1 MRVLLAAMAAMLFGA
16 AAPASAEW
24 REAKTKHFLIY
35 SQDNEAKLHK
45 FAERLEAVH
54 ALMLMAT
61 GKQDQ
66 ENPYPVRVYVVA
78 DTQAVQSYMEHP
90 NSNVAGFYRPLVT
103 GPIAITPRDTG
114 SNDASFSQQLVLFHE
129 YAHHFMLQYFPSA
142 YPAWYVEGWAE
153 LVSTASFE
161 KPGYISYGKAA
172 DHRRYELDLNDNLIT
187 ATRLITVR
195 QKDLN
200 SEERSRFY
208 GASWL
213 LTHFLTFDDKR
224 RGQLTAYLA
233 AFNTGAS
240 PADAAKVFGD
250 PRTLDRDLDKYLA
263 GGNFSYRQPQVP
275 ADVGRNITIRI
286 LAADESAMLPLEME
300 FTKPMKPDAAKA
312 FAARVEAAAAQ
323 FPDGPE
329 AQMLA
334 AEVDLD
340 AGLLDPAERAARRA
354 VALAPGNAR
363 ARYFLGAVELERAEK
378 TDGDKRTTLAAA
390 GKADVLAANRLD
402 PDDPLPL
409 IGFYRSFGAAG
420 RAAPEAGRN
429 ALMAAVQIVPQDGNT
444 RLMLVRDLLGRGDK
458 PHAIILLK
466 PLAYDVHGGGG
477 SALALKM
484 LDILEGRATGD
495 PLAVRVSEDGDAS
508 KPKAKSGN

>member
-1 MRVLLAAMAAMLFGA
+1 MRMLLAAVAAMLCGL
-16 AAPASAEW
+16 AAPVSAEW

-78 DTQAVQSYMEHP
+78 DTQVVQSYMEHP
-90 NSNVAGFYRPLVT
+90 DRDVAGFYRPMVT
-103 GPIAITPRDTG
+103 GPVAFTPRDTG
-114 SNDASFSQQLVLFHE
+114 SGESSFSPQVVLFHE

-161 KPGYISYGKAA
+161 KTGYVSYGKAA
-172 DHRRYELDLNDNLIT
+172 EHRRYELDLSDNLISASRL
-187 ATRLITVR
+187 ATTR

-200 SEERSRFY
+200 SEERARFY
-208 GASWL
+208 GESWL
-213 LTHFLTFDDKR
+213 LAHYLTFDAKR
-224 RGQLTAYLA
+224 HGQLAAYLA
-233 AFNTGAS
+233 AFNGGAS
-240 PADAAKVFGD
+240 LADAAKVFGD

-263 GGNFSYRQPQVP
+263 AANFSYRQPQLP
-275 ADVGRNITIRI
+275 ADIGAGIAIRA
-286 LAADESAMLPLEME
+286 LGPDENAMLPFEME
-300 FTKPMKPDAAKA
+300 FTKSMKPDAAKA
-312 FAARVEAAAAQ
+312 FAARVETAAAQ
-323 FPDGPE
+323 FPNS
-329 AQMLA
+329 AHALALA

-340 AGLLDPAERAARRA
+340 AGLLDQADRAARRA
-354 VALAPGNAR
+354 VALAPNDAR
-363 ARYFLGAVELERAEK
+363 ARYFLGATELKRAEAA
-378 TDGDKRTTLAAA
+378 DGDKRTTLAAA
-390 GKADVLAANRLD
+390 GKADILAANKLD

-409 IGFYRSFGAAG
+409 IGFYRSFAAAG
-420 RAAPEAGRN
+420 RAPPEAARN
-429 ALMAAVQIVPQDGNT
+429 ALMAAAQIVPQDGET
-444 RLMLVRDLLGRGDK
+444 RLMLVRDLLQRGDK

-466 PLAYDVHGGGG
+466 PLAYDVHGGQG

-495 PLAVRVSEDGDAS
+495 PLTVSVDEERKADGA
-508 KPKAKSGN
+508 KPKAS

>member
-1 MRVLLAAMAAMLFGA
+1 MRVLWAAMAAMLFGV
-16 AAPASAEW
+16 AAPAHAEW

-78 DTQAVQSYMEHP
+78 DTHAVQSYMEHP
-90 NSNVAGFYRPLVT
+90 NSDVAGFYRPLVT
-103 GPIAITPRDTG
+103 GPIAITPRDTDSG
-114 SNDASFSQQLVLFHE
+114 DFSFSQQLVLFHE

-161 KPGYISYGKAA
+161 KPGFISYGKAA
-172 DHRRYELDLNDNLIT
+172 EHRRYELSDNIIS
-187 ATRLITVR
+187 ATRLVTVR

-200 SEERSRFY
+200 SEERGRFY
-208 GASWL
+208 GESWL
-213 LTHFLTFDDKR
+213 LAHYLTFDAKR
-224 RGQLTAYLA
+224 HGQLAAYLA
-233 AFNTGAS
+233 AFNSGAS
-240 PADAAKVFGD
+240 LADAAKVFGA
-250 PRTLDRDLDKYLA
+250 PRTLDRDLDKYLTT
-263 GGNFSYRQPQVP
+263 GNFSYRQPPIP
-275 ADVGRNITIRI
+275 ADVGRSIAIRT
-286 LAADESAMLPLEME
+286 LAADESAMLPFEME
-300 FTKPMKPDAAKA
+300 FTKTMKPDAAKT
-312 FAARVEAAAAQ
+312 FAARVEAAAAR
-323 FPDGPE
+323 FPDGPR
-329 AQMLA
+329 AQTLA

-340 AGLLDPAERAARRA
+340 AGLLDPAEREARRA
-354 VALAPGNAR
+354 VALAPNSAR
-363 ARYFLGAVELERAEK
+363 ARYFLGAVELARAEAA
-378 TDGDKRTTLAAA
+378 DDDKRATLAAA
-390 GKADVLAANRLD
+390 GKADILAANRLD

-420 RAAPEAGRN
+420 LPAPEAARN
-429 ALMAAVQIVPQDGNT
+429 ALMGAVQIVPQDGNT
-444 RLMLVRDLLGRGDK
+444 RLMLVRDLLVRGDK
-458 PHAIILLK
+458 PHAIMLLK
-466 PLAYDVHGGGG
+466 PLAYDVHRGGG

-495 PLAVRVSEDGDAS
+495 PLNVTVDEDGDAPKA
-508 KPKAKSGN
+508 KPKAGD